1 MTPTGT
7 ATVPTAAVTP
17 LDIDT
22 LLDDPGTR
30 VVVCCGAGGVG
41 KTTTA
46 AALGLRAAERGRR
59 VVVITVDPAR
69 RLAQSLGLASL
80 DNSPRRIELPEE
92 VPGELHAMMLDMKRT
107 FDEVVEEHADP
118 ERARQI
124 LSNPFYKA
132 LSTSFSGT
140 QEYMAMEK
148 LGQLRQSGEWDLIVV
163 DTPPSRSAL
172 DFLDAPKRLG
182 RFLDGKLITFLN
194 APASAGTFRLLGAG
208 FNLVTSVIG
217 KVVGTQFLA
226 DLRSFVSA
234 FDTVFGGFQERA
246 EHTYRLLQVPGT
258 AFVVVATPEADALR
272 EASYFMQR
280 LSSESMPLA
289 GLVLNRA
296 HLLPEGPTERLSSKE
311 ATDAAKKLEAS
322 GEHPLAAAALRL
334 HAERVETRNRE
345 LLLRNRLLTVH
356 ANLRITEVPALPED
370 VHDLAGLRGIGV
382 ALAGAGDHGRS

>member
-1 MTPTGT
+1 MTLAGT
-7 ATVPTAAVTP
+7 ATGPTTAMP
-17 LDIDT
+17 LDADK
-22 LLDDPGTR
+22 LLDDPETR

-59 VVVITVDPAR
+59 AVVITVDPAR

-80 DNSPRRIELPEE
+80 DNSPRPVELPED

-124 LSNPFYKA
+124 LANPFYKT

-148 LGQLRQSGEWDLIVV
+148 LGLLRQSGEWDLIVV

-172 DFLDAPKRLG
+172 DFLDAPERLG
-182 RFLDGKLITFLN
+182 RFLDGKLITFLS
-194 APASAGTFRLLGAG
+194 APASTGAFRLLGAG

-217 KVVGTQFLA
+217 KIVGTQFLA

-246 EHTYRLLQVPGT
+246 ERTYRLLQAPGT

-289 GLVLNRA
+289 GLVVNRA
-296 HLLPEGPTERLSSKE
+296 HPLPEGPAGRLTAKE
-311 ATDAAKKLEAS
+311 AIAAANSLEVS
-322 GEHPLAAAALRL
+322 GEHPWAAAALRL
-334 HAERVETRNRE
+334 HAERVGTRNRE
-345 LLLRNRLLTVH
+345 LLLRDRLLTVH
-356 ANLRITEVPALPED
+356 RNVRIAEVPAFPED
-370 VHDLAGLRGIGV
+370 VHDLAGLRGVGA
-382 ALAGAGDHGRS
+382 ALAEAGRRGRT

>member
-7 ATVPTAAVTP
+7 ATVPATAVTP

-22 LLDDPGTR
+22 ILEDPGTR

-80 DNSPRRIELPEE
+80 DNSPRRIELPED

-194 APASAGTFRLLGAG
+194 APASSGTFRLLGAG

-246 EHTYRLLQVPGT
+246 ERTYRLLQAPGT

-280 LSSESMPLA
+280 LSAESMPLA
-289 GLVLNRA
+289 GLVVNRA
-296 HLLPEGPTERLSSKE
+296 HLLPKGLTERLTSKE
-311 ATDAAKKLEAS
+311 ATDAAKTLEAS
-322 GEHPLAAAALRL
+322 GEHSLAAAALRL

-345 LLLRNRLLTVH
+345 LLLRDRLLTVH
-356 ANLRITEVPALPED
+356 ANLRIAEVPAFPED

-382 ALAGAGDHGRS
+382 ALAGTGCHDRS

>member
-7 ATVPTAAVTP
+7 ATVPATAVTP

-22 LLDDPGTR
+22 ILEDPGTR

-80 DNSPRRIELPEE
+80 DNSPRRIELPED
-92 VPGELHAMMLDMKRT
+92 VSGELHAMMLDMKRT

-124 LSNPFYKA
+124 LSNPFYKT

-182 RFLDGKLITFLN
+182 RFLDGRLITFLN
-194 APASAGTFRLLGAG
+194 APASSGTFRLLGAG

-246 EHTYRLLQVPGT
+246 ERTYRLLQAPGT

-280 LSSESMPLA
+280 LSAESMPLA

-322 GEHPLAAAALRL
+322 GEYPLAAAALRL

-356 ANLRITEVPALPED
+356 ANLRITEVPAFPED

-382 ALAGAGDHGRS
+382 GLAGTGCHDRS

>member
-80 DNSPRRIELPEE
+80 DNSPRRIELPED

-356 ANLRITEVPALPED
+356 ANLRITEVPAFPED